1 MAVTIGGSTGIS
13 MDVGSVVTTADNDG
27 TISSGTYTPDPTTGN
42 FKYFT
47 NNGAFTFAA
56 PTAAGDYTL
65 IVQVV
70 NGVTAG
76 AITMTGFAAVGGGPF
91 TTTNG
96 HAFNV
101 CITKLNGR
109 VKAFVDALQ

>member
-70 NGVTAG
+70 NGATAG
-76 AITMTGFAAVGGGPF
+76 AITLSGFAKTRGDAF
-91 TTTNG
+91 TTTSG
-96 HAFNV
+96 HEFNV
-101 CITKLNGR
+101 YITKLNNIAS
-109 VKAFVDALQ
+109 AFVEALQ